1 MSFLLLLRF
10 TFYDFILFTFIFNL
24 VFYVM
29 ITNWFTLQKCAE
41 YFKGQYANAVLERCF
56 TFEKNELW
64 LQFRDLAPLKVHLGQ
79 PFQFMLQAP
88 APMKIKKDSV
98 RIFPVLEGAIVEN
111 ISMLPAERIMRFHF
125 TNGSDLFILFLSN
138 RGNVVYQHE
147 NEHDYFKKKV
157 TIDPE
162 LFTEHELQSY
172 SNLQDDPRFS
182 PYWKRNAP
190 DIYGT
195 DSYDLILKTIYK
207 SNGQEMGGRFV
218 LSAMDPVVASD
229 EFYANYRKFVITHL
243 SEGQF
248 HQEYKNIQ
256 GLLSKKLNDIQ
267 RKLQDTKDDG
277 KMKKRA
283 NKYRFFADTLSACR
297 HLVPDHSEIFDI
309 PDIYRNELF
318 SDKIT
323 LKKATSIAENIDDY
337 YKKARNAETRSEE
350 NRSRHKELKSDYA
363 IWETYY
369 RSFEEIKDYRTLRDW
384 KKEHANILK
393 QAGRAA
399 STDQE
404 RRPYRE
410 VITKDNWRIWIGRS
424 ARDND
429 DMTFKHAVKTDV
441 WLHTRHSTG
450 SHVIIKKDGKKDVPK
465 HIIEHAAALA
475 ARYSDEKHSSL
486 VTVIC
491 TERKYVSKRK
501 GMPPGKVHFLYEK
514 DLMVKPEEI

>member
-1 MSFLLLLRF
+1 
-10 TFYDFILFTFIFNL
+10 
-24 VFYVM
+24 M
-29 ITNWFTLQKCAE
+29 ITNWFTLQKCAD
-41 YFKGQYANAVLERCF
+41 YFNGQYANTVLERCF

-79 PFQFMLQAP
+79 PFQFMLQAS
-88 APMKIKKDSV
+88 APMQIKKDSV
-98 RIFPVLEGAIVEN
+98 RIFPLLEGTIVEN
-111 ISMLPAERIMRFHF
+111 ITMLPAERIMRFHF
-125 TNGSDLFILFLSN
+125 TNGSDMFILFLSN
-138 RGNVVYQHE
+138 RGNIVYRQDNKE
-147 NEHDYFKKKV
+147 EYFKKKV
-157 TIDPE
+157 TIDAD
-162 LFTEHELQSY
+162 LFDEHELESY
-172 SNLQDDPRFS
+172 STLQEDPRFS
-182 PYWKRNAP
+182 PYWKRNTG
-190 DIYGT
+190 DIFRT
-195 DSYDLILKTIYK
+195 DNYDLILKTITM

-218 LSAMDPVVASD
+218 LSATDHAYSSN
-229 EFYANYRKFVITHL
+229 EFYANYRKFVVTHL

-277 KMKKRA
+277 KMEKRA
-283 NKYRFFADTLSACR
+283 DKCRYFADTLSACR
-297 HLVPDHSEIFDI
+297 HLISSHSEIFDI
-309 PDIYRNELF
+309 PNMYQNELF
-318 SDKIT
+318 PNKIT
-323 LKKATSIAENIDDY
+323 LKKATSITENIDDY
-337 YKKARNAETRSEE
+337 YKKARNAETRTEE
-350 NRSRHKELKSDYA
+350 NRHRHKELRIDYKTWGA
-363 IWETYY
+363 YY
-369 RSFEEIKDYRTLRDW
+369 KSFEDVKDYRALRDW
-384 KKEHANILK
+384 KKVHANILK
-393 QAGRAA
+393 QAGRSA

-486 VTVIC
+486 VTVVC
-491 TERKYVSKRK
+491 TDRKYVTKRK
-501 GMPPGKVHFLYEK
+501 GMPPGKVHFQYEK
-514 DLMVKPEEI
+514 DLMVKPLEI